1 MILTSN
7 HLVSR
12 TAWTFS
18 ASQYSAFVHW
28 LINAT
33 KSIVLVFALVLSIT
47 VVWTWFVAHSCL
59 TDLLS
64 WLFID
69 NLSSVFDFSYFFNF
83 NNLSYF
89 RFVSDLINNLTLFK
103 TFLSNPFH
111 FLLRNWFSGNSL
123 GSINGNKF
131 LTSDPFEMISW
142 NQLGIRNIG
151 ILFLDYDKITK
162 LWSSLVFNLL
172 YCPLLTIDDWA
183 ASGV

>member
-1 MILTSN
+1 MILTGY
-7 HLVSR
+7 HLVSW
-12 TAWTFS
+12 TTWTFS
-18 ASQYSAFVHW
+18 ASQHSAFVHW

-33 KSIVLVFALVLSIT
+33 KSIVLVFALVFSIT

-59 TDLLS
+59 S
-64 WLFID
+64 WWFID
-69 NLSSVFDFSYFFNF
+69 NLSFVFDFSYFSNL

-89 RFVSDLINNLTLFK
+89 RFVSDLIDNLTLLK
-103 TFLSNPFH
+103 TFLSDPFH
-111 FLLRNWFSGNSL
+111 FLLRNWFSCNSL
-123 GSINGNKF
+123 GSVNGNEF